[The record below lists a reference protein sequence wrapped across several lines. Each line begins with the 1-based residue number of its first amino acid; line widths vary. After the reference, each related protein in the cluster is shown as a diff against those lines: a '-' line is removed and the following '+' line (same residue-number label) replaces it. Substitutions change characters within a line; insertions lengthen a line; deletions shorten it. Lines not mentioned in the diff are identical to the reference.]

1 MIAAF
6 SMERMGK
13 AHHGARA
20 ITTDSN
26 TAKMTDKK
34 LAKAAS
40 LSPLGAESTLIL
52 NKFSRGL
59 LTYHPIIILYS
70 MAYVIS
76 KACTKCGA
84 CLPECPT
91 GSIAEGKNQFHID
104 SDSCADHASCV
115 SVCPVNAIS
124 KLADSTLSIKN
135 LNSASEEEEEE

>member
-1 MIAAF
+1 
-6 SMERMGK
+6 MENTGK

-34 LAKAAS
+34 LANAAS

-52 NKFSRGL
+52 NKFSREL
-59 LTYHPIIILYS
+59 RTYHPIIILYS
-70 MAYVIS
+70 MAYMIS

-91 GSIAEGKNQFHID
+91 GSITDGKSQYYID
-104 SDSCADHASCV
+104 SDSCADHAACV
-115 SVCPVNAIS
+115 NVCPVNAIS
-124 KLADSTLSIKN
+124 KLPESNLAIKN
-135 LNSASEEEEEE
+135 LNAATSEEEEEEEED